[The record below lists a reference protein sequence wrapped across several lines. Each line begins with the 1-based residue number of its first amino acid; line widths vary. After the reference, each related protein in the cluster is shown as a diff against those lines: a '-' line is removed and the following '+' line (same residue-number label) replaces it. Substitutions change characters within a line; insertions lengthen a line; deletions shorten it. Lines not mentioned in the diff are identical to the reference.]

1 MYMGSR
7 LLGNLLSST
16 MPSTPRSPFRF
27 PSQAATG
34 KHFVA
39 LVDAARR
46 NAEAADNR
54 LAQTT
59 QEHKALS
66 AAVEDLKKR
75 RDAAKEAY
83 RYDTSLR

>member
-1 MYMGSR
+1 MS
-7 LLGNLLSST
+7 
-16 MPSTPRSPFRF
+16 
-27 PSQAATG
+27 
-34 KHFVA
+34 
-39 LVDAARR
+39 LVDVARR
-46 NAEAADNR
+46 NAEAAEAR

-83 RYDTSLR
+83 R